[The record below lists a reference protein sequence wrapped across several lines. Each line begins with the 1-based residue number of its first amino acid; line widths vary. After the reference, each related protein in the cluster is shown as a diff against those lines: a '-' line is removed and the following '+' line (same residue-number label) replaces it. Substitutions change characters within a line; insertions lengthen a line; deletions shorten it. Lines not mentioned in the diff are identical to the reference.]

1 MVLRVSFLE
10 TKRLPFP
17 RLTMPS
23 SWWGDN
29 PDATPVDKWI
39 PCTTENN
46 GQNYSDTSFKLTQKL
61 QIGDFYF
68 ALKQNFTETMFV
80 LPQSIPIRV

>member
-1 MVLRVSFLE
+1 
-10 TKRLPFP
+10 
-17 RLTMPS
+17 MPS
-23 SWWGDN
+23 SWWGDS

-39 PCTTENN
+39 PCTTEKN

-61 QIGDFYF
+61 QIGDFKF

-80 LPQSIPIRV
+80 RPININIHVYIATP